1 MMDEV
6 SSEALD
12 GVRLERDVVFG
23 RGGGRELRCN
33 VFVPAGDALRR
44 AAVLVLHGGGWQS
57 GNRASPTP
65 HAVRLSRRGHVCIA
79 SDYRLSHEAKW
90 PAALHDVKAAMR
102 WMRAEHAA
110 LGIDPQRICVVGR
123 SAGGQLALMAAA
135 TAGVAEFEGEG
146 GHAGVDSAC
155 ACVVAYYA
163 PTDLE
168 PAQSHPDSPMGR
180 LFASDVSAEEIRRA
194 SPITWARAD
203 FPPTLLLHGT
213 GDAVVSDVESRNMHA
228 LLVEAGAL
236 AELVLLPD
244 RPHGFDSEPEVAEQC
259 TDIVSAFLELH
270 VGGETRPTAE
280 IVSA

>member
-1 MMDEV
+1 MPSEV
-6 SSEALD
+6 LD
-12 GVRLERDVVFG
+12 GVRFEPDVVFG

-33 VFVPAGDALRR
+33 VFVPAGEALRR

-65 HAVRLSRRGHVCIA
+65 HAMRLSRRGHVCIA

-90 PAALHDVKAAMR
+90 PAALHDVKAALR

-146 GHAGVDSAC
+146 GHAGFDSAC
-155 ACVVAYYA
+155 ACVVGYYA
-163 PTDLE
+163 PTNLE
-168 PAQSHPDSPMGR
+168 PAQSHPDSAMGR
-180 LFASDVSAEEIRRA
+180 LFASDASSEEIRRA

-213 GDAVVSDVESRNMHA
+213 GDAVVSDVESRKMHA
-228 LLVEAGAL
+228 LLVEAGAV

-244 RPHGFDSEPEVAEQC
+244 WPHGFDSEPEVAEQC
-259 TDIVSAFLELH
+259 TDIVSAFLERH
-270 VGGETRPTAE
+270 VGGETSSHAD
-280 IVSA
+280 IVST